1 MKSNLAPQMRLF
13 EEGWSDAVNF
23 AQGVNFDPTYHW
35 EADKIIFPTI
45 YNMSLY
51 KSLYI
56 YIFRPNSTEP
66 DSNIFLIKKN
76 FSYYAIYATCY
87 ILSTEF
93 LENG

>member
-1 MKSNLAPQMRLF
+1 
-13 EEGWSDAVNF
+13 
-23 AQGVNFDPTYHW
+23 
-35 EADKIIFPTI
+35 
-45 YNMSLY
+45 MSLY